1 MTVRNSAIRTRT
13 GRSFRALESLFLSDF
28 LEIIV
33 HLLFVSSAEVVLEEL
48 FRLGQYPPRNQL
60 L

>member
-48 FRLGQYPPRNQL
+48 LRLGQYPPRNQL